1 MHSVQFASYFWSQP
15 VFPADV
21 YTQGAPLKEY
31 TISRIRTKNT
41 LAETPKSA
49 SIGISSL
56 GMIESVC
63 DHSEKFFGYPTD
75 QLIGFP
81 FNKLVPASVYDPNA
95 PHFRDLLARGDS
107 IETTFQHK
115 TGFFFIARMQLSA
128 EKKSEE
134 FSPKE
139 YSIAKMAPK
148 TQPTS
153 LADCQQFA
161 RLGVWEYL
169 STSRSFTWS
178 DGVFKLFEL
187 EPGADINPEH
197 ALYYFHEDQHKIK
210 GAFRRCL
217 QSGESWSI
225 DLQIITARNKVRQVR
240 VAGKGHTQNG
250 KVTRMT
256 GIIQDISEI
265 HQARKEKSFIH
276 NCVNGILQ
284 SSDDLILT
292 LDSNLK
298 VILLNG
304 ALNKQFEATFGETLQ
319 IGQPIM
325 NALTHHPNEKRIYQR
340 LWERALTRDSFCVEM
355 PLAQREE
362 DMPVYEMHF
371 HRIIDND
378 GELLGACSIAKN
390 ITSRIN
396 VQEKLNYMARHDPL
410 TGLYN
415 RREFQNLLGRSIG
428 NAKKRGTVHSLL
440 YMDLEN
446 FYQLNDQAGQSA
458 GDTLLREVG
467 QILSS
472 KVRQRDAIARI
483 GSDEF
488 AALLEN
494 CGDQEAERV
503 AEGIR
508 DAIRDFEF
516 SYQDRKYKIGISIGV
531 VAITDLSDSPAKLMK
546 LADNVCYAAKTAGE
560 NRVHVYRPKA
570 LSQEAEEK
578 SLATI
583 DLIKRALEFND
594 YFKLFAQSIKPITSA
609 VWGDYFEV
617 FVRIFDERGNLV
629 LPDEF
634 LPTAEEYDIT
644 RDIDLLVVGNALKW
658 LKSRGHLSHRLKQM
672 FINVSDCSARHP
684 GFTEKLIQVIQ
695 QSRVDPAKLCFEVT
709 ERFFLYTPELAQD
722 FIHALKPLGCAIAID
737 NAGAEASNY
746 EYLTHFD
753 VDYVKIS
760 GTTMNQVATDPIKLV
775 MVDALHRIASIS
787 GKQTIGHHI
796 ADDHC
801 LAEARKLGLHFG
813 QGIKLGDVMAVA
825 DFDEH
830 QSPAAPN
837 KAAPG

>member
-1 MHSVQFASYFWSQP
+1 M
-15 VFPADV
+15 
-21 YTQGAPLKEY
+21 KEY

-49 SIGISSL
+49 CVGINQT
-56 GMIESVC
+56 GIIESVC
-63 DHSEKFFGYPTD
+63 DHSAKFFGYPAEE
-75 QLIGFP
+75 LIGFA

-95 PHFRDLLARGDS
+95 PHFRDTLAQGET

-115 TGFFFIARMQLSA
+115 TGFFFIARMQLNP
-128 EKKSEE
+128 ERKTGEVE
-134 FSPKE
+134 TKE
-139 YSIAKMAPK
+139 YSIAKMAAK
-148 TQPTS
+148 SQPAS

-161 RLGVWEYL
+161 SLGVWEYEADA
-169 STSRSFTWS
+169 RNFTWS
-178 DGVFKLFEL
+178 EGVFKLFEL
-187 EPGADINPEH
+187 DPSAEITPEH
-197 ALYYFHEDQHKIK
+197 VLYYFHEDQHKIK

-217 QSGESWSI
+217 QTGETWGL
-225 DLQIITARNKVRQVR
+225 DLQIITTRNKVRQIR
-240 VAGKGHTQNG
+240 VSGKGHTQNG
-250 KVTRMT
+250 KVKRVT
-256 GIIQDISEI
+256 GIIQNIGEL
-265 HQARKEKSFIH
+265 HQARKDRSFIL
-276 NCVNGILQ
+276 NCANGILQ
-284 SSDDLILT
+284 TSDDLILT
-292 LDSNLK
+292 LDTNLK
-298 VILLNG
+298 VILLNS
-304 ALNKQFEATFGETLQ
+304 ALTQQFQATFGERLQ
-319 IGQPIM
+319 VGQSIM
-325 NALTHHPNEKRIYQR
+325 NALEHHPNEKRIYQR

-371 HRIIDND
+371 HRIVDDD

-415 RREFQNLLGRSIG
+415 RREFQNLLSRSIG

-446 FYQLNDQAGQSA
+446 FYKLNDKAGQVA

-494 CGDQEAERV
+494 CGDTEAERV

-508 DAIRDFEF
+508 DAIRDFDF
-516 SYQDRKYKIGISIGV
+516 RYQDQHYRVGISIGV
-531 VAITDLSDSPAKLMK
+531 VVINDLSDSPAKLMK
-546 LADNVCYAAKTAGE
+546 LADTVCYAAKTAGE

-570 LSQEAEEK
+570 LTQESEEK
-578 SLATI
+578 SLITI

-644 RDIDLLVVGNALKW
+644 RDIDLLVVNNALNW
-658 LKSRGHLSHRLKQM
+658 VKSRGHLSHRLKQV
-672 FINVSDCSARHP
+672 FLNLSDCSARHP
-684 GFTEKLIQVIQ
+684 GFTEKLVKLVQK
-695 QSRVDPAKLCFEVT
+695 SRIDPAKLCFEVT
-709 ERFFLYTPELAQD
+709 ERFFLHTPQQAQE
-722 FIHALKPLGCAIAID
+722 FIQTMRKAGCALAID

-746 EYLTHFD
+746 EYLTQFD

-760 GTTMNQVATDPIKLV
+760 GATMNQVATDPVKLV
-775 MVDALHRIASIS
+775 MVDALHRIATIS

-813 QGIKLGDVMAVA
+813 QGIKLGDVMTVA
-825 DFDEH
+825 DFDEPH
-830 QSPAAPN
+830 SPAHHT
-837 KAAPG
+837 KTTSV